1 MLSQCKVQDKSNG
14 ITAIPEF
21 DFPGGWGRLDS
32 VTSLRNNGER
42 TQDRPAAHTQAIASA
57 PGVERVGQPR
67 RKDVMSEHTRARLSN
82 TRTFSGAMTCAMV
95 VGSLLAPPAMGGDLD
110 LIGDRLD
117 GETMMRE
124 YLLGEIDRHLDELY
138 EAEDERLAEPVDTDT
153 IEAWQTNLREEF
165 MEAIGGL
172 PDTDTPLNAEV
183 THAVERDGFIVEK
196 VIYESMPGVHV
207 SAALFLPDDP
217 QFEPPYPG
225 ILLPCGHSRT
235 GKGSELYQSGAALAA
250 LHGMAAL
257 VFDPLDQGER
267 HQLLDEDGDSIIW
280 GTHAHSAL
288 GVGAIFLGHN
298 TARFMIHDMV
308 RSLDYMEERPDI
320 DGERL
325 GAMGNSGGGTQTS
338 YIMALD
344 ERIKAAAPSCYI
356 TSFDRLVNTIGP
368 QDSEQNIFGQLAWGM
383 DHAEYLTM
391 RAPMPVM
398 VCAATDDFFDIGG
411 THDSVERARRTFEAL
426 GYEDRLTLTET
437 EGTHGW
443 HQPLREA
450 SVEWMLRWLKD
461 EEATVEEPEDLEV
474 LSDEE
479 ILATPEGEVLKL
491 EGARS
496 VFDIN
501 AQWAREKAADA
512 ETRWAEIGGEQA
524 LTEVREVLGV
534 PETGALPEFEI
545 EDLGEEER
553 DGYTM
558 RKFLLWPEDN
568 VVLPAVTMIPD
579 GGFEDVILYVNDEG
593 IGSTAGVD
601 GPLADYVGEG
611 HAVIAVDLRGLGET
625 QGSWDF
631 YREQFGPDGREV
643 MLAYLIGRSYVG
655 MRTADLIGVTLAA
668 GDLLDSE
675 AAIRLVAD
683 GPIVSVVGLHAAA
696 LEQDLYA
703 EARLNGDIES
713 FVSIVEQ
720 PLADDMLVH
729 TVHGALDVYDL
740 PLLREAVGNMLTLD

>member
-1 MLSQCKVQDKSNG
+1 MHKHNW
-14 ITAIPEF
+14 A
-21 DFPGGWGRLDS
+21 RL
-32 VTSLRNNGER
+32 
-42 TQDRPAAHTQAIASA
+42 AHTLRI
-57 PGVERVGQPR
+57 
-67 RKDVMSEHTRARLSN
+67 
-82 TRTFSGAMTCAMV
+82 SGAMTCALVM
-95 VGSLLAPPAMGGDLD
+95 GLFFAPPAMGGELD
-110 LIGDRLD
+110 LVGDRLD

-124 YLLGEIDRHLDELY
+124 YLLGEIDRHLGELH
-138 EAEDERLAEPVDTDT
+138 EAEDERLAEPVDTGA
-153 IEAWQTNLREEF
+153 IEAWQAELREKF
-165 MEAIGGL
+165 IEALGGL
-172 PDTDTPLNAEV
+172 PDAGTPLNAEV
-183 THAVERDGFIVEK
+183 TEVIERDGFVVEK
-196 VIYESMPGVHV
+196 VIYESMPGVYV

-225 ILLPCGHSRT
+225 ILLPCGHSPT

-257 VFDPLDQGER
+257 VFDPIDQGER
-267 HQLLDEDGDSIIW
+267 HQLLDEDGDSIIS

-298 TARFMIHDMV
+298 TARFMIHDMI
-308 RSLDYMEERPDI
+308 RSLDYLEERPDI
-320 DGERL
+320 DGDRL

-338 YIMALD
+338 HIMSLD

-356 TSFDRLVNTIGP
+356 TGFERLVNTIGP
-368 QDSEQNIFGQLAWGM
+368 QDAEQNIFGQLAWGM

-398 VCAATDDFFDIGG
+398 VCAATDDFFDIEG
-411 THDSVERARRTFEAL
+411 THASVERARRTFAAL
-426 GYEDRLTLTET
+426 GHEDRLVLTET
-437 EGTHGW
+437 EGSHGW

-461 EEATVEEPEDLEV
+461 EEATVEEPEDLEL

-501 AQWAREKAADA
+501 AQWAREKAAEA
-512 ETRWAEIGGEQA
+512 ETRWADIGEEQA
-524 LTEVREVLGV
+524 LAEVREVLGV
-534 PETGALPEFEI
+534 PETGALPELEI
-545 EDLGEEER
+545 EVVGEGER

-558 RKFLLWPEDN
+558 REFLLWPEEN
-568 VVLPAVTMIPD
+568 IVLPAVTMVPE
-579 GGFEDVILYVNDEG
+579 GGFEDVILYLNDDGFGAEAGAEG
-593 IGSTAGVD
+593 A
-601 GPLADYVGEG
+601 LADYANEG

-631 YREQFGPDGREV
+631 YSEQFGPDGREV

-655 MRTADLIGVTLAA
+655 MRTADLIGVTLMA
-668 GDLLDSE
+668 GDLLDTE
-675 AAIRLVAD
+675 KPVRLVAD

-696 LEQDLYA
+696 LEQDLFG
-703 EARLNGDIES
+703 EARLNGDVES

-740 PLLREAVGNMLTLD
+740 PLLREAVGDLLVMD

>member
-1 MLSQCKVQDKSNG
+1 MHKHSWAKLAR
-14 ITAIPEF
+14 T
-21 DFPGGWGRLDS
+21 
-32 VTSLRNNGER
+32 LR
-42 TQDRPAAHTQAIASA
+42 I
-57 PGVERVGQPR
+57 
-67 RKDVMSEHTRARLSN
+67 
-82 TRTFSGAMTCAMV
+82 SGAMTCALLM
-95 VGSLLAPPAMGGDLD
+95 GLLLAPPAMGGDLD

-124 YLLGEIDRHLDELY
+124 YLLGEIDRHLTELQ
-138 EAEDERLAEPVDTDT
+138 EAEDERLADPMDTDA
-153 IEAWQTNLREEF
+153 IEAWQADLRENF
-165 MEAIGGL
+165 IEALGGL
-172 PDTDTPLNAEV
+172 PDAGTPLNAQVTEV
-183 THAVERDGFIVEK
+183 IERDGFIVEK
-196 VIYESMPGVHV
+196 VIYESMPGVYV

-225 ILLPCGHSRT
+225 ILLACGHAHT
-235 GKGSELYQSGAALAA
+235 GKGSQLYQSGAALAA
-250 LHGMAAL
+250 LHGMATL
-257 VFDPLDQGER
+257 VFDPIDQGER
-267 HQLLDEDGDSIIW
+267 HQLLDEDGDPIFW

-288 GVGAIFLGHN
+288 GVGAILLGHN
-298 TARFMIHDMV
+298 TARFMLHDMI
-308 RSLDYMEERPDI
+308 RSLDYLEERPDI

-338 YIMALD
+338 HIMSLD
-344 ERIKAAAPSCYI
+344 NRIKAAAPSCYI
-356 TSFDRLVNTIGP
+356 TSFDRLVNTLGP
-368 QDSEQNIFGQLAWGM
+368 QDAEQNIFGQLAWGM

-411 THDSVERARRTFEAL
+411 THASVERARRTFEAL
-426 GYEDRLTLTET
+426 GHEDRLVLTET
-437 EGTHGW
+437 EGSHGW

-461 EEATVEEPEDLEV
+461 EEATVEEPEDLVV
-474 LSDEE
+474 LTDEE

-491 EGARS
+491 DGARS
-496 VFDIN
+496 IFDIN
-501 AQWAREKAADA
+501 AEWAREKAAEA
-512 ETRWAEIGGEQA
+512 ETRWAEIGADQA
-524 LTEVREVLGV
+524 LKEVREILGL
-534 PETGALPEFEI
+534 PERGALPELEI

-558 RKFLLWPEDN
+558 RKFLLWPEEN
-568 VVLPAVTMIPD
+568 IVLPAVTMTPD
-579 GGFEDVILYVNDEG
+579 GGFDEVILYLDDDG
-593 IGSTAGVD
+593 FGAAAGVD
-601 GPLADYVGEG
+601 GLLADYVHEG
-611 HAVIAVDLRGLGET
+611 QAVIAVDLRGLGET

-668 GDLLDSE
+668 GDLLDTE
-675 AAIRLVAD
+675 APIRLVAD
-683 GPIVSVVGLHAAA
+683 GPIVSVVALHAAA

-703 EARLNGDIES
+703 EARLSGEIDS
-713 FVSIVEQ
+713 FVGIVEQ
-720 PLADDMLVH
+720 PLAYNMLVH